1 MVTASRATRLAIVTR
16 PQPELVTVT
25 AMPAVAVGIVLAAGA
40 GTRYGRPKALAEGGA
55 WLRAAIAALREGGCE
70 RVVVVLGATG
80 PHHDGLGI
88 PADVRTVWA
97 HDWARGLS
105 ASLRAG
111 LRAAAG
117 GDYAVIMPV
126 DTPDVGA
133 AVVARVIKAALHA
146 PSGLARA
153 VFAGRPGHPVV
164 IGHSHWVGVVA
175 AATADHG
182 AAAYISARDDMVC
195 VTCDDLA
202 TGIDQ
207 DFPATT
213 ARERS

>member
-1 MVTASRATRLAIVTR
+1 MSAL
-16 PQPELVTVT
+16 P
-25 AMPAVAVGIVLAAGA
+25 VGIVLAAGA
-40 GTRYGRPKALAEGGA
+40 GTRYGYPKVLAEGGA
-55 WLRAAIAALREGGCE
+55 WLRTAIGALREGGCE
-70 RVVVVLGATG
+70 RVIVVLGATG
-80 PHHDGLGI
+80 PHHEGLGI
-88 PADVRTVWA
+88 PEGVETVWA

-133 AVVARVIKAALHA
+133 AVVARVVQTALQA

-164 IGHSHWVGVVA
+164 IGHSHWAGVVTA
-175 AATADHG
+175 AKADHG
-182 AAAYISARDDMVC
+182 AGTYINARSDMVC

-202 TGIDQ
+202 TGIDH

-213 ARERS
+213 AR

>member
-1 MVTASRATRLAIVTR
+1 MAVSR
-16 PQPELVTVT
+16 
-25 AMPAVAVGIVLAAGA
+25 VGIVLAAGA

-55 WLRAAIAALREGGCE
+55 WLRSAIAALHGGGCE

-80 PHHDGLGI
+80 PHPHALDL
-88 PADVRTVWA
+88 PPEATPVWA
-97 HDWARGLS
+97 PDWARGLS

-133 AVVARVIKAALHA
+133 AVVARVVEAALHA

-153 VFAGRPGHPVV
+153 VFAGTPGHPVV
-164 IGHSHWVGVVA
+164 MEHKHWAGA
-175 AATADHG
+175 LAMATADRG
-182 AAAYISARDDMVC
+182 AGTYTASRSDMVC

-202 TGIDQ
+202 TGVDH
-207 DFPATT
+207 DFPAT
-213 ARERS
+213 AH

>member
-1 MVTASRATRLAIVTR
+1 MVTQ
-16 PQPELVTVT
+16 PQPTAITVTVMS
-25 AMPAVAVGIVLAAGA
+25 AEAVGIVLAAGA
-40 GTRYGRPKALAEGGA
+40 GTRYGYPKALAEGGA
-55 WLRAAIAALREGGCE
+55 WVRTAIGALREGGCA

-80 PHHDGLGI
+80 PNHEGLGI
-88 PADVRTVWA
+88 PEDVRTVWA

-117 GDYAVIMPV
+117 GDYVVILPV

-133 AVVARVIKAALHA
+133 AVVARVVQAALHA

-164 IGHSHWVGVVA
+164 IGHSHWAGVVA
-175 AATADHG
+175 AATGDSG
-182 AAAYISARDDMVC
+182 AGTYINARRDMVC

-202 TGIDQ
+202 TGIDH

-213 ARERS
+213 AR